1 MTLREFCESAL
12 SNDII
17 GIVENDIIREEPKE
31 CQAAFRYLKNEDNRL
46 DREIDRF
53 TFGKTKNRPQTTIL
67 IVKLK

>member
-1 MTLREFCESAL
+1 MTLRDFCETAL

-17 GIVENDIIREEPKE
+17 GIVEEDIIRETPNE
-31 CQAAFRYLKNEDNRL
+31 CEAAFRYLLRNDKRL

-53 TFGKTKNRPQTTIL
+53 TYGKTDIFPHVIL